1 MTGLGVAAEPAR
13 QLSGAVDLV
22 GIGSIYT
29 RAVQASDSTVLK
41 TNAYLARLYDR
52 TLCRSMFGVVFDDLR
67 IDARCVFE
75 EGMLGRQNLGT
86 KGTSMPV
93 RIDRR
98 HAAYLVEA
106 NAIHRGMRWCVR
118 SPSRSA
124 AVTWLR

>member
-13 QLSGAVDLV
+13 QLSGAMDLV
-22 GIGSIYT
+22 GIGSICS

-52 TLCRSMFGVVFDDLR
+52 TLCRSMFGVVFEDLR
-67 IDARCVFE
+67 IDARSVFE

-86 KGTSMPV
+86 KNTSMPV
-93 RIDRR
+93 RIDRWY
-98 HAAYLVEA
+98 AAYLVEA
-106 NAIHRGMRWCVR
+106 NTVHRGTRSCVR

-124 AVTWLR
+124 AGTRLR